1 MSGASGGSHAAV
13 VYASSACSNLFV
25 TSFADAFRS
34 GGEAG
39 LRGAMLAAMAG
50 PCAELSGEDLRM
62 CRTDGHR
69 VQICA
74 DWFVQKG
81 PCNDAVAADYRVR
94 NQGLCESAMAVA
106 RDYPELAELQRDA
119 GGQ

>member
-1 MSGASGGSHAAV
+1 MSNAA
-13 VYASSACSNLFV
+13 VYASSACGNLFV

-39 LRGAMLAAMAG
+39 LREAMKAAMAG
-50 PCAELSGEDLRM
+50 PCAAAESESPGSDLRM

-81 PCNDAVAADYRVR
+81 PCNDAVAGDYRAR
-94 NQGLCESAMAVA
+94 NQGLCEAATTVA
-106 RDYPELAELQRDA
+106 RDYPELAGLRP
-119 GGQ
+119 GGE